1 MNNQHPNWLLE
12 GFHPISTVAIAY
24 FPDLQAS
31 SSAIRRFRSEIQKH
45 PRLARELAE
54 AEYHPHTLML
64 SPRQISIIIRHWGM
78 PNEVGLLIAQKPE
91 LRETLLNR
99 DRKFD

>member
-64 SPRQISIIIRHWGM
+64 SPGRSRIIDRPKAGIEGDS
-78 PNEVGLLIAQKPE
+78 AQS
-91 LRETLLNR
+91 
-99 DRKFD
+99 